1 MPFPSH
7 AHPPT
12 LVCLSCIK
20 SQAGPAKGQSLLYS
34 GGVAPAPKIQI
45 LVFGCWDLGS
55 WTKNSNFRNVYRNST
70 ENEMAFAELFISCFR
85 KGVFCT

>member
-7 AHPPT
+7 APPPT

-20 SQAGPAKGQSLLYS
+20 SQASLAKAQYMFFR

-45 LVFGCWDLGS
+45 LIFLWVESFI
-55 WTKNSNFRNVYRNST
+55 V
-70 ENEMAFAELFISCFR
+70 NE
-85 KGVFCT
+85 